1 MTNEELRA
9 ASRPSSPKIMLEGE
23 DGNMVPLQG
32 VLQIEPNMDGTGWHI
47 RMDDERQ
54 PGNYATVEDAE
65 RGIEQIQLETLGPE
79 DFARIMEVKREL
91 ERQAEER
98 KREGG

>member
-9 ASRPSSPKIMLEGE
+9 ASRPSMPKIMLEDAG
-23 DGNMVPLQG
+23 GNMIPLRG
-32 VLQIEPNMDGTGWHI
+32 VLQIEPNLDGTGWHI
-47 RMDDERQ
+47 YMDDERQ
-54 PGNYATVEDAE
+54 PGNYATFEDAE

>member
-9 ASRPSSPKIMLEGE
+9 ASRPSSPKIMLEDAG
-23 DGNMVPLQG
+23 GNMIPLRG
-32 VLQIEPNMDGTGWHI
+32 VLQIEPNLDGTGWHI

-91 ERQAEER
+91 EEER
-98 KREGG
+98 KRDGLTT